1 MNNYLGDTERLA
13 DELFLIGHDDYN
25 GRPLAAA
32 NLLDSALAGAILAEL
47 ALAGRI
53 TIARGEVIV
62 ADNRAWQD
70 PVTDRALSE
79 IVRRGDG
86 HYARAWLEHIRPQVR
101 EQVGDRLVSAGA
113 LRRESSRGLSLR
125 MTVRW
130 PGRDPNRVAAPR
142 VRLAAVLERSDQP
155 LDIRNATLAALV
167 RASGMIRV
175 LGLPDRSAAERISAA
190 RRLLPPAL
198 GDLLAAVDAAVAE
211 TALTI
216 RR

>member
-1 MNNYLGDTERLA
+1 MNNFLGDTERLA

-32 NLLDSALAGAILAEL
+32 NLLDPALAGAILAEL

-53 TIARGEVIV
+53 TITRGEVFV

-70 PVTDRALSE
+70 PVADRALGE
-79 IVRRGDG
+79 IVRHGDG
-86 HYARAWLEHIRPQVR
+86 YDARGWLEFIRPQVH
-101 EQVGDRLVSAGA
+101 EQVGLRLVSAGA
-113 LRRESSRGLSLR
+113 LRRESRRGLSLR
-125 MTVRW
+125 MKVRW

-167 RASGMIRV
+167 RSGGMIGV
-175 LGLPDRSAAERISAA
+175 LGLPEHAVAQRISAA

-198 GDLLAAVDAAVAE
+198 ADLLNAVDATVAAA
-211 TALTI
+211 TLSP

>member
-1 MNNYLGDTERLA
+1 MNNYLGDAERLA
-13 DELFLIGHDDYN
+13 DELFLIGHDDYD

-53 TIARGEVIV
+53 TIVRGEVFV

-86 HYARAWLEHIRPQVR
+86 HDARVWLEFLRPQVR

-113 LRRESSRGLSLR
+113 LRRKSSRGLRLR

-142 VRLAAVLERSDQP
+142 VRLAAVLERSDRP

-167 RASGMIRV
+167 RAGGMIRV
-175 LGLPDRSAAERISAA
+175 LALPDRAAAERISAA

-198 GDLLAAVDAAVAE
+198 GDLLAAVDAAVAA
-211 TALTI
+211 TTLAI

>member
-1 MNNYLGDTERLA
+1 MNKFLGDTERLA

-25 GRPLAAA
+25 GRALAAA
-32 NLLDSALAGAILAEL
+32 TLLDSALAGAILAEL

-53 TIARGEVIV
+53 TIARGEVFV
-62 ADNRAWQD
+62 ADKRAWQD
-70 PVTDRALSE
+70 PVADRTLGE
-79 IVRRGDG
+79 IVRWGDG
-86 HYARAWLEHIRPQVR
+86 HDARAWLEFIRPQVR
-101 EQVGDRLVSAGA
+101 EQVGLRLVSAGA
-113 LRRESSRGLSLR
+113 LRRHSRRTLTLR

-155 LDIRNATLAALV
+155 LDIRDATLAALV
-167 RASGMIRV
+167 RAGGMIRV
-175 LGLPDRSAAERISAA
+175 LGLPEHAVAQRISAA

-198 GDLLAAVDAAVAE
+198 ADLLAAVDASVAAS
-211 TALTI
+211 TLSV

>member
-1 MNNYLGDTERLA
+1 MNNYLGDAERLA
-13 DELFLIGHDDYN
+13 DELFLIGHDDYD

-53 TIARGEVIV
+53 TIVRGEVFV

-86 HYARAWLEHIRPQVR
+86 HDARAWLEFIRPQVR

-113 LRRESSRGLSLR
+113 LRRKSSRGLRLR

-142 VRLAAVLERSDQP
+142 VRLAAVLERSDRP

-167 RASGMIRV
+167 RAGGMIRV
-175 LGLPDRSAAERISAA
+175 LALPDRAAAERISAA

-198 GDLLAAVDAAVAE
+198 GDLLAAVDAAVAA
-211 TALTI
+211 TTLAI